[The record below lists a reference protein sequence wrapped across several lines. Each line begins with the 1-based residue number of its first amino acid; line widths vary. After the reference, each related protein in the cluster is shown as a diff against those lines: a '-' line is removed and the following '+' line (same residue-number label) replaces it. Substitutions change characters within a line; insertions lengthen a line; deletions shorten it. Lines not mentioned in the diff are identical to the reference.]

1 MRFAKIS
8 FPAAWLLFVLL
19 VVEEMG
25 KLGCNI
31 VVITVHK
38 LRIQQVGTPRK
49 NKTLC
54 CCCIQV
60 PMVFIAFLEP
70 ILLLTKERNTRQR
83 NIKSFAFLPLDNC
96 MLCSELLTQNATFS
110 LEQNPYCTSFDFSC
124 MSWSHVHSP

>member
-70 ILLLTKERNTRQR
+70 ILLLTKETHV
-83 NIKSFAFLPLDNC
+83 KGTAKVLLSCLLDNC
-96 MLCSELLTQNATFS
+96 MFCSELQNATFS